1 MYLTSVK
8 AKSPK
13 TNVKITSASDKPNKR
28 NGAKPGNLISV
39 MGQPNKR
46 NGQHRGNLISVMGK
60 PRKRNGQLN
69 KRNEQLNKRNEAPA
83 AKHLL
88 P

>member
-1 MYLTSVK
+1 M

-13 TNVKITSASDKPNKR
+13 THAKISSANDKPDKR

-39 MGQPNKR
+39 MGQPNKH
-46 NGQHRGNLISVMGK
+46 NGHHQGNLISVMGK
-60 PRKRNGQLN
+60 PINRNGQLN
-69 KRNEQLNKRNEAPA
+69 KRSEQPDKRNEGPV